1 MRTNCTQEIRALLR
15 AHSDGLTLEQIVWAV
30 KRDKANVKKTIR
42 AMPDAYID
50 RWETAPRKQFAAVWC
65 VVVPPDDCP
74 RPENIND
81 MAISAVSKSKR
92 QGHQAAQVQPR

>member
-30 KRDKANVKKTIR
+30 KRDKANVKKIIR

-65 VVVPPDDCP
+65 VVVPPEDCP

-81 MAISAVSKSKR
+81 MAISAVSKPKR
-92 QGHQAAQVQPR
+92 HGRQAAQVQPR

>member
-15 AHSDGLTLEQIVWAV
+15 AHSDGMTIEQVVWAV

-50 RWETAPRKQFAAVWC
+50 RWEAVPRKQYAAVWC
-65 VVVPPDDCP
+65 VVVPPEDCP
-74 RPENIND
+74 RPENVDD
-81 MAISAVSKSKR
+81 MAISAISKPKR
-92 QGHQAAQVQPR
+92 QRHKSAQVQP